1 MNVQKTN
8 KLSLKNYKVWAIFFL
23 AFFVLILTAC
33 GKQQATEQQ
42 TTYYNL
48 PDVSNKYPEEDIL
61 DFNSRVNR
69 GQTNRYE
76 GLVIRDTPLLQ
87 RPAELPSALFYDSG
101 IDIPYPEEGVKGI
114 YITTDNLLDD
124 DFFNYIIDY
133 IDQTALNAV
142 VVDFK
147 DDYGQIIPPL
157 ETDNA
162 MIQENVTGLLD
173 LREKLEIFEEKGIY
187 PIARIVTFKDYMLSD
202 SHPELSFHD
211 AETGLLWQDPT
222 NGSQY
227 INPFSKKVWN
237 YNVDIAIE
245 AAKMGFKDIQF
256 DYVRF
261 PESFNIYE
269 ETLEYDI
276 GDYSSYVTD
285 DPETEGGER
294 VMAINDFLEYSRD
307 QLAPY
312 GVKIS
317 ADIFGYT
324 AVAGDAPDVRGIG
337 QNFAQMAEHL
347 DAVSSMIYPSHW
359 GDAFFGIQY
368 PDLHPFEVIDE
379 YMYSEEIALSDVSN
393 PVISR
398 PWLQDFTEWYKV
410 PGTYQEYGPQQVQEQ
425 IVALQQH
432 GVYEFLLWNAAGEYS
447 EGVDYA
453 PELSGNEYYY

>member
-8 KLSLKNYKVWAIFFL
+8 KLSLKSNKVWAIFFL
-23 AFFVLILTAC
+23 AFFVFILTAC
-33 GKQQATEQQ
+33 DKQQATEQQ
-42 TTYYNL
+42 ATYYNL
-48 PDVSNKYPEEDIL
+48 PDVTNKFQEEDIL
-61 DFNSRVNR
+61 EFNSRVNR

-76 GLVIRDTPLLQ
+76 GLVIRNTPLLQ

-101 IDIPYPEEGVKGI
+101 IDIPYPEEGVKGL

-124 DFFNYIIDY
+124 EFFNYIIDY

-147 DDYGQIIPPL
+147 DDYGQIIPSL
-157 ETDNA
+157 DTDNPL
-162 MIQENVTGLLD
+162 IQENSLGLVNIQ
-173 LREKLEIFEEKGIY
+173 EKLKILDEKGIY
-187 PIARIVTFKDYMLSD
+187 PIARIVTFKDYMLASSRPD
-202 SHPELSFHD
+202 LSFLD
-211 AETGLLWQDPT
+211 AETGALWQDD
-222 NGSQY
+222 NGALFL
-227 INPFSKKVWN
+227 NPFSKEVWD
-237 YNVDIAIE
+237 YTVDVSIE
-245 AAKMGFKDIQF
+245 AAKMGFKDIQY

-261 PESFNIYE
+261 PEGFNE
-269 ETLEYDI
+269 FANTLDYDI
-276 GDYSSYVTD
+276 GDYESYVTD

-294 VMAINDFLEYSRD
+294 VMAVNDFLEYARD
-307 QLAPY
+307 SLAPY
-312 GVKIS
+312 GVKVS

-337 QNFAQMAEHL
+337 QNFAQMAEHV
-347 DAVSSMIYPSHW
+347 DVVSSMIYPSHW

-398 PWLQDFTEWYKV
+398 PWLQDFTEWYKA
-410 PGTYQEYGPQQVQEQ
+410 PGTFQEYGPQQVQEQ